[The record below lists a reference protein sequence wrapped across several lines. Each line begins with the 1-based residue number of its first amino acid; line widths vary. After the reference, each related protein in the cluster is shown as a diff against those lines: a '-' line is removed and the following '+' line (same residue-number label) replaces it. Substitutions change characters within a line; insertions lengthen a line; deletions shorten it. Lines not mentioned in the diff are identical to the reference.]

1 MKILVI
7 GLGNFGKIL
16 STELSNIGHEVIG
29 IDNNAQRVEE
39 MKDRISLTYILD
51 STDMMTLKALPLDE
65 LDCVWVT
72 IGRSLE
78 DSLRTVAALK
88 LLKVKRIYVRAID
101 ETHRSILSTMGV
113 AYVFIPEELAA
124 RTYAHNVTN
133 NNMFNLI
140 APE

>member
-140 APE
+140 APD